1 MSPFFQNPLD
11 DGADIVRGQGR
22 PPTARTTHE
31 HRTSSSSSCR
41 PRQVMHSV
49 TKYIN
54 GHSDVVMGVLAT
66 NSDDLATR
74 LRFLQAGAQ

>member
-1 MSPFFQNPLD
+1 
-11 DGADIVRGQGR
+11 
-22 PPTARTTHE
+22 
-31 HRTSSSSSCR
+31 
-41 PRQVMHSV
+41 MHSV

-74 LRFLQAGAQ
+74 LRFLQAGAE